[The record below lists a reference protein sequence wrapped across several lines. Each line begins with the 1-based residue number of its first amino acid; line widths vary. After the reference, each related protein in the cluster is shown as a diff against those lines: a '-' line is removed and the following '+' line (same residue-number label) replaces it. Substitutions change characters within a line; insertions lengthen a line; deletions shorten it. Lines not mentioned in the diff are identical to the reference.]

1 MKKGIAFVLTVALLA
16 TLATG
21 CASSVAV
28 AEPTIEP
35 VLSATAEPT
44 VQQDAAQEEAVSI
57 VDAKV
62 NENGELI
69 LYMSNNTTI
78 NAGLVRGEDGK
89 DGVDGLNGA
98 DGKDGVNGKNGRDG
112 VDGKDGADGKDG
124 RDGIDGTNGR
134 DGVDGKDGKDGK
146 DGQNASSGDSRKIE
160 LKNDG
165 TNVCWRYEGDSEW
178 QTLVSLA
185 DITGKDG
192 KDGAPGKDGA
202 DGKDGKDGI
211 DGAPGK
217 DGADGKDGK
226 DGINGVDGK
235 PGADGKDGADG
246 QPGADGRE
254 VELRTTE
261 THIQWRYVG
270 DTEWKD
276 LIALSEIT
284 GPKGDKGDKG
294 DKGNSPYIGEN
305 GNWWVGDQD
314 TGVKAEAG
322 KEQPEFFFNETGEI
336 LLAYNGTR
344 NIVTVPEGVKKIA
357 STAFYGNE
365 HLEKINLPISISL
378 IGEESF
384 ANCSQLREI
393 TFFNTVDKP
402 ENITIGDGAFR
413 KCASLKSL
421 TLYRSGEIL
430 VKEDAFN
437 ESGLETVVLCG
448 TKVDIASR
456 AFKACNKLCD
466 FNIKHVSTRIE
477 KVQVRKQAFEDCEV
491 LGKVIISQKIYN
503 NPNTEII
510 LENGAFTNCPSLY
523 AFIANSD
530 KTIRGLVENKPFVNC
545 PKLRKF
551 FNNCMREY
559 LDENGELYPEAISP
573 AFSQGKPQMR
583 YATETISD
591 KSYNI
596 VVGTLNSEGRLV
608 FDDYRRTGSN
618 SIRYRNLFA
627 FQAFA
632 KDWDQCGNEEKYLV
646 VGIDGWDSRF
656 GGFPAESTDININGQ
671 YFEIYPWNSDSPS
684 GIDVVNLKNKVI
696 RIKQREGTALYFV
709 LEAPE
714 VYGKYDLPSQLT
726 ITIRRKYDDD
736 NSGANERTEIG
747 WFEIN

>member
-44 VQQDAAQEEAVSI
+44 VQQNAAQEESVSI

-178 QTLVSLA
+178 QTLISLA

-226 DGINGVDGK
+226 DGID
-235 PGADGKDGADG
+235 GADGKDGADGAPGKDGVDGAPGKDGADGADG

-284 GPKGDKGDKG
+284 GPKGDVPTIGD
-294 DKGNSPYIGEN
+294 N
-305 GNWWVGDQD
+305 GNWWIGGEDTGISAANKEQNFLYAKDGTTLVGYVGDD
-314 TGVKAEAG
+314 TRVFIPGHTRAIGYRAFAGREDIVSVKIPSCVNSIAGEAFIG
-322 KEQPEFFFNETGEI
+322 CE
-336 LLAYNGTR
+336 
-344 NIVTVPEGVKKIA
+344 
-357 STAFYGNE
+357 
-365 HLEKINLPISISL
+365 SL
-378 IGEESF
+378 K
-384 ANCSQLREI
+384 EI
-393 TFFNTVDKP
+393 TFEEGNERVKRDISIGNRSFEGCVSLEKLILPKIGVNSVMIGSEAFKYNHKLTTI
-402 ENITIGDGAFR
+402 EITASSGDSYLSGIQIATGAFSN
-413 KCASLKSL
+413 CESLVNLKLHIPVSEH
-421 TLYRSGEIL
+421 GG
-430 VKEDAFN
+430 N
-437 ESGLETVVLCG
+437 ELWNAL
-448 TKVDIASR
+448 KV
-456 AFKACNKLCD
+456 NKD
-466 FNIKHVSTRIE
+466 PV
-477 KVQVRKQAFEDCEV
+477 
-491 LGKVIISQKIYN
+491 Y
-503 NPNTEII
+503 
-510 LENGAFTNCPSLY
+510 
-523 AFIANSD
+523 
-530 KTIRGLVENKPFVNC
+530 NC
-545 PKLRKF
+545 PKLKVVNIPQKF
-551 FNNCMREY
+551 DGEEKDDFYFC
-559 LDENGELYPEAISP
+559 DEKGNLHRASIKKNIYDCLEDMKIYKMNWDNSLELIKEQNKTNAISFFYNYSEFENRTWMDDKKGKFYIFSCTFRDELVDYYGGELEHIGVAIDGEVI
-573 AFSQGKPQMR
+573 AFDPTDEIAAEKIAIVGNTVYIPMELPSRSFKKDM
-583 YATETISD
+583 
-591 KSYNI
+591 KI
-596 VVGTLNSEGRLV
+596 VVFSEG
-608 FDDYRRTGSN
+608 
-618 SIRYRNLFA
+618 
-627 FQAFA
+627 
-632 KDWDQCGNEEKYLV
+632 KENERSLTVQEEIKV
-646 VGIDGWDSRF
+646 
-656 GGFPAESTDININGQ
+656 TINGNAIQ
-671 YFEIYPWNSDSPS
+671 
-684 GIDVVNLKNKVI
+684 
-696 RIKQREGTALYFV
+696 
-709 LEAPE
+709 
-714 VYGKYDLPSQLT
+714 
-726 ITIRRKYDDD
+726 
-736 NSGANERTEIG
+736 
-747 WFEIN
+747 